1 MSMRFPSKNLRMKKM
16 NLAFLSVQRNP
27 DQLNAIHMVSKNM
40 EKSTPMD
47 HLVCGDVGF
56 GKTEVAIRSAHK
68 AVLNKKQV
76 AVLVP
81 TTILTLQHF
90 NSFKKRFKDLAVNIE
105 FVSRFKTAKEV
116 KEILERT
123 SNGLVDILISTHKL
137 LSDKVKFKDLGL
149 MIVDE
154 EQRFGVAH
162 KEKFK
167 NLKSNIDCLTL
178 SATPIPRTL
187 QLAFLGL
194 KEFSV
199 IRTPPPKRQSI
210 KTYLMKDDDYIIKQA
225 IEYELSRGGQVYFV
239 HNRVRDIE
247 DVYQRV
253 IELVPEAKAN
263 FAHGQMKEERT

>member
-1 MSMRFPSKNLRMKKM
+1 M
-16 NLAFLSVQRNP
+16 NLALSFPYKETP
-27 DQLNAIHMVSKNM
+27 DQLNAIHIWSPKHG
-40 EKSTPMD
+40 EKTPMD

-81 TTILTLQHF
+81 TTILTLQHLIHL
-90 NSFKKRFKDLAVNIE
+90 KRFKDLAVNIE
-105 FVSRFKTAKEV
+105 FVSRFKTAKEI
-116 KEILERT
+116 KEILEKT
-123 SNGLVDILISTHKL
+123 SNGLVDILIGTHKL

-210 KTYLMKDDDYIIKQA
+210 KTYLMKDDD
-225 IEYELSRGGQVYFV
+225 L
-239 HNRVRDIE
+239 H
-247 DVYQRV
+247 
-253 IELVPEAKAN
+253 
-263 FAHGQMKEERT
+263 H